1 MSNDEVASK
10 LVIREKIEN
19 IWASMKYFE
28 NTFSESQYDDALEI
42 KKKFLE
48 EKLLIELN
56 QQKNSNEFLAHHFA
70 SLMTKS
76 EREIFNLRRTQIFLK
91 EIENRVLDLI
101 DTESRRAKGGRKQN
115 DLMYDFAVIEIKNY
129 HATHNGEYPSASYLS
144 EKVSMKAGELV
155 REINSGNAFEGPK
168 DFIDRV
174 EKELKIREK
183 KLGEKGTQY
192 LPISTAETYIKK
204 MKSENKKQ

>member
-10 LVIREKIEN
+10 LDIREKIEN
-19 IWASMKYFE
+19 IWASMKYFK
-28 NTFSESQYDDALEI
+28 NTFSESEYDDALEI

-91 EIENRVLDLI
+91 EIENRVIDLI
-101 DTESRRAKGGRKQN
+101 DAESRRAKGGRKSN
-115 DLMYDFAVIEIKNY
+115 DLMYDFAAIEIARYQAN
-129 HATHNGEYPSASYLS
+129 HGNEYPSASYLS
-144 EKVSMKAGELV
+144 EKVSLEAGELL
-155 REINSGNAFEGPK
+155 RGINSGNAFEGSK

-174 EKELKIREK
+174 ARELKIREK

-192 LPISTAETYIKK
+192 LPIKTAERYIKK